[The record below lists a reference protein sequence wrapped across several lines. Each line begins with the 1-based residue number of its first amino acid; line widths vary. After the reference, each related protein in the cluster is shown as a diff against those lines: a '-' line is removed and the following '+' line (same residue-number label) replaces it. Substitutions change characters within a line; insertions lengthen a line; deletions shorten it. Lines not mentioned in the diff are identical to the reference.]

1 MHSQALERADARLNV
16 LQTAVKREIFKPVF
30 MNFPVLDRVPFPS
43 RNNARVLVAAFKN
56 ELKSALV
63 RGAGGGGG
71 ALGNGGPSKVGE
83 EGSRTGLG
91 RRMLDA
97 AEAGLWSEKQL
108 LDNLTVVFVAGQENP
123 QLLMISA
130 LYLLAKHPVSS
141 FSRFCS
147 ATPVSRL
154 GSQ

>member
-1 MHSQALERADARLNV
+1 
-16 LQTAVKREIFKPVF
+16 
-30 MNFPVLDRVPFPS
+30 
-43 RNNARVLVAAFKN
+43 
-56 ELKSALV
+56 
-63 RGAGGGGG
+63 
-71 ALGNGGPSKVGE
+71 
-83 EGSRTGLG
+83 
-91 RRMLDA
+91 MLDA

>member
-1 MHSQALERADARLNV
+1 MNL

-30 MNFPVLDRVPFPS
+30 MNFPVLDHMLFPS
-43 RNNARVLVAAFKN
+43 RSNARTLVATFKN

-63 RGAGGGGG
+63 RGAAGGAG
-71 ALGNGGPSKVGE
+71 ALGSEGFGKVDE
-83 EGSRTGLG
+83 EGSKSGLG

-141 FSRFCS
+141 FSSFLPT
-147 ATPVSRL
+147 TPVSRL
-154 GSQ
+154 ALQ